1 MNILAIDTAT
11 EACSVALSRN
21 GQVHAR
27 FEVVGRAHTRVLLPM
42 LDEVLAEADV
52 SPAQIDLFACGVG
65 PGSFAG
71 VRIGVG
77 IVKGLALAL
86 ERPVVAVSSLA
97 LIAQQAFDRGARGPL
112 AVSIDARMGEVYF
125 ATFGR
130 GDDGLALQTQ
140 APLVCDPRQVPL
152 PGGPVQGAGSGY
164 AAAGG
169 MLVIR
174 FGEHLSSVDVNALPD
189 AAAALRLA
197 EAAMRNGTAQSADAL
212 EPLYVRN
219 QVALTMVEQA
229 LQREQRSAGRD

>member
-21 GQVHAR
+21 GRVHAR
-27 FEVVGRAHTRVLLPM
+27 FEVVGRGHTQLLLPM
-42 LDEVLAEADV
+42 LDAVLAEAGIR
-52 SPAQIDLFACGVG
+52 PAEVDLFACGVG

-86 ERPVVAVSSLA
+86 DRPVVAVSSLA
-97 LIAQQAFDRGARGPL
+97 LIAQQAFDRGADGPL

-125 ATFGR
+125 ATFER
-130 GDDGLALQTQ
+130 GEDDLALETQT
-140 APLVCDPRQVPL
+140 PIVCDPRQVPL
-152 PGGPVQGAGSGY
+152 PAGPVRGAGSGY
-164 AAAGG
+164 AAAEGA
-169 MLVIR
+169 LATR
-174 FGEHLSSVDVNALPD
+174 FGEYLSSVDVNALPD
-189 AAAALRLA
+189 AAAALRVA
-197 EAAMRNGTAQSADAL
+197 EAALRNGTAQSADAL

-229 LQREQRSAGRD
+229 LLREQRSAGRD